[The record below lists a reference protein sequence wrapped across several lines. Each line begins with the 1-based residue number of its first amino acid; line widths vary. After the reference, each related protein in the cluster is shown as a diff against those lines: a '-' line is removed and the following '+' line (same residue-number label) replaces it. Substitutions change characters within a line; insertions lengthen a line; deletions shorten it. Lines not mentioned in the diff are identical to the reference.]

1 MHKVE
6 ILKDF
11 KQEFQDL
18 TYENRENQE
27 KLSIRFTTL
36 ISKFLDSNSAYIEK
50 FNKVSFTP
58 LVVFFDGSDES
69 TKFKEAW
76 FIGHKYAL
84 KIIDDVIEDVELF
97 DTVESKTKKEPLIMK
112 DSLKVFIVHGHDD
125 GAKETVARF
134 VDKLGFKAVILH
146 EQVDSGATI
155 IEKLEKH
162 TDVGFAI
169 VLYTECDIGGVKSK
183 PEDLK
188 PRARQNVI
196 FEHGLLIG
204 KIGRANVVALV
215 KGDVEIPNDISGV
228 VYKPMDTGGA
238 WKYSIAKE
246 MKSSGYDVDMNK
258 ID

>member
-1 MHKVE
+1 MDKIK

-18 TYENRENQE
+18 TYENHENQD

-36 ISKFLDSNSAYIEK
+36 ISRLLDSNSPYIQK

-58 LVVFFDGSDES
+58 LAVFFDGSDES
-69 TKFKEAW
+69 AKFKEAW
-76 FIGHKYAL
+76 SIGHKYAL
-84 KIIDDVIEDVELF
+84 RIIDDVIEDVELF
-97 DTVESKTKKEPLIMK
+97 DTVESTTKKEPLIMK
-112 DSLKVFIVHGHDD
+112 DSSKVFIVHGHDD

-162 TDVGFAI
+162 TEVGFAI
-169 VLYTECDIGGVKSK
+169 VLYTECDIGSVKSK

-196 FEHGLLIG
+196 FEHGLLIS
-204 KIGRANVVALV
+204 KIGRSNVVALV
-215 KGDVEIPNDISGV
+215 KGNVEIPNDISGV
-228 VYKPMDTGGA
+228 VYKSMDTSGA
-238 WKYSIAKE
+238 WKYSIARE

>member
-97 DTVESKTKKEPLIMK
+97 DTVESKTKKEPLI
-112 DSLKVFIVHGHDD
+112 D
-125 GAKETVARF
+125 R
-134 VDKLGFKAVILH
+134 
-146 EQVDSGATI
+146 
-155 IEKLEKH
+155 
-162 TDVGFAI
+162 
-169 VLYTECDIGGVKSK
+169 KS
-183 PEDLK
+183 
-188 PRARQNVI
+188 
-196 FEHGLLIG
+196 
-204 KIGRANVVALV
+204 VV
-215 KGDVEIPNDISGV
+215 
-228 VYKPMDTGGA
+228 
-238 WKYSIAKE
+238 
-246 MKSSGYDVDMNK
+246 
-258 ID
+258 